1 MTTLRELRVLV
12 PEIISQLQE
21 ISDKMSRY
29 SKIDTD
35 LRARGL
41 MSVIEDKIK
50 QIRSNMEVFNGD
62 LITFANFDF
71 DEYVAELRNYVVEAD
86 LTYQRIKRFEKA
98 TDYY

>member
-1 MTTLRELRVLV
+1 MTTLRELNALV

-21 ISDKMSRY
+21 ISNKMSRY

-41 MSVIEDKIK
+41 MSEIKDKIE
-50 QIRSNMEVFNGD
+50 QIQSNMGVFNSNPS
-62 LITFANFDF
+62 LANFDF
-71 DEYVAELRNYVVEAD
+71 DEYVAELRNFVIEED

>member
-41 MSVIEDKIK
+41 ISEIEDKID
-50 QIRSNMEVFNGD
+50 QIRDNVRVYNGD
-62 LITFANFDF
+62 PSFANFNF
-71 DEYVAELRNYVVEAD
+71 DEYVVWLRNYVTEAD